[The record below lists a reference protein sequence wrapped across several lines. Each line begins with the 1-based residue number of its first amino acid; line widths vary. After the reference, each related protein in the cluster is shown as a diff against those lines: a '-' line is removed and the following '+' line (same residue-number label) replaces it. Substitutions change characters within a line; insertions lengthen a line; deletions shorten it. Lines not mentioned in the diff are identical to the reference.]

1 MFKCPICGGKTKAR
15 QTRHPKDEEV
25 VIRKWQCLTCGQYF
39 FTREEFWKYTEQTIR
54 NAGQKVTTRIRGSNF
69 KDPNAKEVSGKEL
82 FEIARKQ
89 KEGSPK
95 VRLVGSRSPEKDA
108 MIKMV
113 TESEPMTPQDWM
125 KFYDEYAKNVD
136 MSDVG
141 VIPPE
146 V

>member
-1 MFKCPICGGKTKAR
+1 MFKCPICTGKTKVV
-15 QTRHPKDEEV
+15 QTRHEDDKEI
-25 VIRKWQCLTCGQYF
+25 IRKCKCLECGQLFY
-39 FTREEFWKYTEQTIR
+39 TREEFYKYTEQTIR
-54 NAGQKVTTRIRGSNF
+54 NAGQKVTDRVRGPNF
-69 KDPNAKEVSGKEL
+69 KDPNAREVSGKEL

-95 VRLVGSRSPEKDA
+95 IRLVGSRSSEKDA